1 MMRFLCILF
10 PESQFVEQNE
20 PETQSYIFFEEQRN
34 VNE

>member
-10 PESQFVEQNE
+10 FESAFAEQNE
-20 PETQSYIFFEEQRN
+20 PETRSYIFFEEQRN